1 MTQWPPASQPDQP
14 TSQLAEKNITK
25 SGKRQT
31 HAFMI
36 LRYLY
41 SFPEGGHVTASE
53 IARAIGL
60 TESQVHKRTSDL
72 LNLGKIKKT
81 EARVCK
87 VNHTLR
93 ATWQRPQGQLA
104 FPE

>member
-1 MTQWPPASQPDQP
+1 MEWPPASRPDQP
-14 TSQLAEKNITK
+14 TSQLAEEDITK

-31 HAFMI
+31 HASMI
-36 LRYLY
+36 LGYLY
-41 SFPEGGHVTASE
+41 SFPGGCHQTASE
-53 IARAIGL
+53 IAQAIGL

-72 LNLGKIKKT
+72 LNLGKIVKT
-81 EARVCK
+81 GVRVCR

-93 ATWQRPQGQLA
+93 ATWQYPQGQLT